1 MSTDSNPSKRQAST
15 FRYRLPVVRCSCGRD
30 YTQPSPTLRCM
41 CGQVVALQNETT
53 ESYRRAV
60 AILADEA
67 EAYLSAV
74 GDEDE
79 GAARI
84 AWAVRRVRESK

>member
-1 MSTDSNPSKRQAST
+1 
-15 FRYRLPVVRCSCGRD
+15 L
-30 YTQPSPTLRCM
+30 
-41 CGQVVALQNETT
+41 CGQIVALQNDAT

-74 GDEDE
+74 GDVDD
-79 GAARI
+79 AAPRI
-84 AWAVRRVRESK
+84 RWAIDRVARGGDAA